1 MFTAWRVVTER
12 YADTAFSG
20 EGARLYGGRWN
31 PKGVAMVYTA
41 QTQSLA
47 LLEMLVQDSPLR
59 ARYVMIPASIPEK
72 IVERIDPAS
81 LPRDW
86 REHFSAGRTAANWIG
101 VGAEA
106 NQRRAGCS
114 QCGRSCGIQLFAQ
127 SQSSGLRARR
137 GWNA

>member
-12 YADTAFSG
+12 YADTAFSE

-31 PKGVAMVYTA
+31 PKGVAMVYMA

-86 REHFSAGRTAANWIG
+86 RDISARAELQQLGSAWERKRTSC
-101 VGAEA
+101 
-106 NQRRAGCS
+106 RAGCS

-127 SQSSGLRARR
+127 SQSSGLRARP